1 MPTMDDPFSKRKR
14 FALGDYR
21 LTRLVLSPEH
31 WKKFSSPSKLI
42 WGGTKFKPSNAKNV
56 PDGKSGVYSFVVQP
70 NIAEH
75 PACAYLMYVG
85 KAEKQSLRT
94 RFNQYFRHKTDTSR
108 RTNISK
114 MLRLWDKHLWFYFAS
129 VADLTKIDAT
139 EQALLNAYLP
149 PVNDQYKGVVAK
161 QLRYLFTP

>member
-94 RFNQYFRHKTDTSR
+94 DL
-108 RTNISK
+108 ISIFVTK
-114 MLRLWDKHLWFYFAS
+114 LTLPVGLIYPKCS
-129 VADLTKIDAT
+129 VYGISIFGFI
-139 EQALLNAYLP
+139 LL
-149 PVNDQYKGVVAK
+149 
-161 QLRYLFTP
+161 QLRT